1 MRLLRSSIFRRPS
14 KLLKRKSMPPL
25 WRVYFA
31 HTTSITIPFSASSS
45 AFASIVYLDISK
57 TRSSPLPLPPNIH
70 NNNPP
75 ATDQITTPPTTAN
88 MQFKLSFQ
96 ISLLAIAMSKCMAAP
111 IPASSITSD
120 AAGRDIV
127 VRKGCSPPRPTT
139 YCSKWDKD
147 LDHCVQWND
156 EQTTKPTLS
165 ERDVT
170 QVDISGGETGRDTIE
185 VDATKVD
192 APKVDNTK
200 GDTTKADSH
209 KKLTCDNCFP
219 YFSVS
224 IL

>member
-1 MRLLRSSIFRRPS
+1 LEVFFRSHYQYHNTILCICICIRIHSLLRHIKNSVIT
-14 KLLKRKSMPPL
+14 
-25 WRVYFA
+25 A
-31 HTTSITIPFSASSS
+31 TTT
-45 AFASIVYLDISK
+45 
-57 TRSSPLPLPPNIH
+57 TNIH

-75 ATDQITTPPTTAN
+75 ATDQRTTPPTTAN

-96 ISLLAIAMSKCMAAP
+96 ISLLAIAISKCMAPP